1 MNNTM
6 NHISD
11 QASTVVFD
19 PKGTQWEAGTVDVQN
34 ALSQIGSWARV
45 APGLPVASEA
55 VAGIAKL
62 ATVAQATAGTDRATL
77 ITPYTLNE
85 VVKKPQASETVYGTT
100 KYANNTEAMA
110 ATNVTTSISP
120 KALDYVFKTRQ
131 ATETVMGASKVAT
144 NAQALAGADDN
155 VIMTPKKVV
164 AAINKFVLPV
174 APATETSQGVV
185 KLATAAEIAAG
196 TIATGVAISPKGF
209 ANARGTATAY
219 GTFKAAQDAD
229 YINFTAQD
237 KAVTPHGLGRNK
249 GTIGKFGIVALS
261 AGPSAAANTAIAS
274 TAPVIFS
281 NIANQVMHN
290 HLYVGDTSYGNKLAT
305 INEALSS
312 LPVGAGMMWFTDA
325 IPSGFIHLAG
335 QWLNRNT
342 YPGLFA
348 LFGFMYG
355 GDGGVNFAIPDMRG
369 MFPRMTDHGRGTDPG
384 RGTGTTQ
391 RCGVEYHKHY
401 SGWGEHTNAHGSY
414 FGCNPNRGYGGS
426 KATDWDNNLFFTNN
440 GQPEFGYDQNS
451 DRPGVMANETRPWN
465 VSCNFII
472 KLG

>member
-45 APGLPVASEA
+45 APGLPVASES

-62 ATVAQATAGTDRATL
+62 ATAAQATAGTDRATL
-77 ITPYTLNE
+77 ITPFTLNE
-85 VVKKPQASETVYGTT
+85 VVKKPQATETVYGTT

-110 ATNVTTSISP
+110 ATNVETAISP

-144 NAQALAGADDN
+144 NAQALAGSDDN

-164 AAINKFVLPV
+164 SAINKFVQPI

-196 TIATGVAISPKGF
+196 TAATGVAISPKGF
-209 ANARGTATAY
+209 AAARGTASAY

-229 YINFTAQD
+229 HINFTAQD
-237 KAVTPHGLGRNK
+237 KAVTPYSLGRNK
-249 GTIGKFGIVALS
+249 GTVGKYGIVAL
-261 AGPSAAANTAIAS
+261 ATGPSSTANTAIAS
-274 TAPVIFS
+274 TAPVIFK
-281 NIANQVMHN
+281 NVANQVMQH
-290 HLYVGDTSYGNKLAT
+290 HLYVGDTNQGNKLAT
-305 INEALSS
+305 INEVYSS
-312 LPVGAGMMWFTDA
+312 LPVGSGMLWFTDN
-325 IPSGFIHLAG
+325 IPSGFTIVDG
-335 QWLNRNT
+335 KWLNRNQ

-348 LFGFMYG
+348 IFGFMYG

-369 MFPRMTDHGRGTDPG
+369 MFPRGKDNGRGIDPNRAIG
-384 RGTGTTQ
+384 SQQ

-401 SGWGEHTNAHGSY
+401 SGWGEHTNSHGSY

-426 KATDWDNNLFFTNN
+426 KSTDWDNNLFFTNN
-440 GQPEFGYDQNS
+440 GQPEFGYDQNA

-465 VSCNFII
+465 VACNFII